1 MGMAR
6 KRSGKMNE
14 VEKDLKPFCEVPV
27 KVQNVIKEFVPMV
40 TAGFRKGGYDF
51 DLLRAAMGRVNENG
65 HTKVLAELLKTGFV
79 CESFFRFLDRCF
91 LGRGFNEIITIGFD
105 NARISCFE
113 RWMDLYITVGDYKII
128 VENKV
133 NGACDQ
139 DRQIDR
145 YVSEVKKHGVGADKI
160 FVLYLTAFG
169 GFPSEESLKE
179 TKEILD
185 CDKADGGRLFAIS
198 YLREILSWLNEI
210 IGRCIENNLPAE
222 KRDVFRSGLV
232 QYRHHIEGPSV
243 LGLREDK
250 DGYDPLRS
258 KINVLSNA
266 EIVNL
271 CNWGY
276 FDWLYRR
283 QVLCRN
289 CSETGDIYERK
300 QQYKTIFYRAFDRVV
315 GEGGFY
321 DVVSLKNGHLLASL
335 SCEDGF
341 GDSLVQINVWGK
353 NSACIDPL
361 LNADKVHA
369 VLDKC
374 IERDLV
380 MNGCPMVRF
389 HVADLDQLFAV
400 LETLGVS
407 GVQNPK
413 SSAEDVFSSFKN
425 YKTIVE
431 VLWECAK
438 KYYNRAASSRTDDK
452 NQCFEMW
459 NEIQGV
465 NHNYWYENE
474 WAIQLY
480 EDSKTLVKAIDVF
493 GSRNVTDKEVASLQS
508 HILGQEMV
516 YPYQCLSWNG
526 RVFFRFPVPTKEY
539 AEHLV
544 DILKAWRN
552 KQERLSKLS

>member
-51 DLLRAAMGRVNENG
+51 DLLRAAIGRVNENG

-91 LGRGFNEIITIGFD
+91 PGRGFNEIITIGFD

-113 RWMDLYITVGDYKII
+113 RWMDIYITVGDFKII

-145 YVSEVKKHGVGADKI
+145 YVSEVKKHGVKDDKI

-169 GFPSEESLKE
+169 GFPSDASLNEARK
-179 TKEILD
+179 ILD
-185 CDKADGGRLFAIS
+185 CGKTEGGRLFAIS
-198 YLREILSWLNEI
+198 YSRDILSWLNEI
-210 IGRCIENNLPAE
+210 IGRGIETNLAAE
-222 KRDVFRSGLV
+222 KRDVFRAGLV
-232 QYRHHIEGPSV
+232 QYRHYIEGPAV
-243 LGLREDK
+243 LGLREDR
-250 DGYDPLRS
+250 DGYESLRQAA
-258 KINVLSNA
+258 NALSNGDL
-266 EIVNL
+266 ELL

-283 QVLCRN
+283 QVLCRSR
-289 CSETGDIYERK
+289 CETGDTYERK
-300 QQYKTIFYRAFDRVV
+300 QLYKNIFYKAFDRVV
-315 GEGGFY
+315 GEDGFY
-321 DVVSLKNGHLLASL
+321 EVVSLKNGRVLALL
-335 SCEDGF
+335 SCEVGF
-341 GDSLVQINVWGK
+341 GDSLVQINVWAQ
-353 NSACIDPL
+353 NSADLDL
-361 LNADKVHA
+361 LMNADKVHK
-369 VLDKC
+369 VLDGH
-374 IERDLV
+374 IERDLT
-380 MNGCPMVRF
+380 MNGCSMVRF
-389 HVADLDQLFAV
+389 HVEDLNQLYAV
-400 LETLGVS
+400 LQTLEIS
-407 GVQNPK
+407 DIKEPDIT
-413 SSAEDVFSSFKN
+413 AEDVFSSSQN
-425 YKTIVE
+425 YKAMLEI
-431 VLWECAK
+431 LWECARK
-438 KYYNRAASSRTDDK
+438 RHDRAGTSRTDDK
-452 NQCFEMW
+452 DQCFEMW
-459 NEIQGV
+459 NDIQGV

-480 EDSKTLVKAIDVF
+480 EDPKSSVRAIDVF
-493 GSRNVTDKEVASLQS
+493 GCRNVMDKEVASLQS
-508 HILGQEMV
+508 YILEQEMA

-539 AEHLV
+539 ADHLV
-544 DILKAWRN
+544 GILKTWRR
-552 KQERLSKLS
+552 KQERLS

>member
-14 VEKDLKPFCEVPV
+14 VVKDLKPFCEVPI

-40 TAGFRKGGYDF
+40 AAGFRKGGSDF

-91 LGRGFNEIITIGFD
+91 PGRGFNEIITIGFD

-179 TKEILD
+179 AKEILD

-250 DGYDPLRS
+250 DGYDTLRS
-258 KINVLSNA
+258 KINELSNA

-289 CSETGDIYERK
+289 RSETGDTYERK
-300 QQYKTIFYRAFDRVV
+300 QQYKTIFYRAFDRAV
-315 GEGGFY
+315 GEDGFY
-321 DVVSLKNGHLLASL
+321 DVVSLKNGNLLASL

-341 GDSLVQINVWGK
+341 GDSLVQINVWARD
-353 NSACIDPL
+353 NEYIASL
-361 LNADKVHA
+361 LNADEVFKI
-369 VLDKC
+369 LNNR
-374 IERDLV
+374 IERNLD
-380 MNGCPMVRF
+380 MDGHPMVRF
-389 HVADLDQLFAV
+389 HVEDLTQLLAV
-400 LETLGVS
+400 LQALGIGGIKES
-407 GVQNPK
+407 G
-413 SSAEDVFSSFKN
+413 SSAEDVFSSNQN
-425 YKTIVE
+425 YKAILE
-431 VLWECAK
+431 ILWECARK
-438 KYYNRAASSRTDDK
+438 RHDREVSSRTDGK

-459 NEIQGV
+459 DNIQGV
-465 NHNYWYENE
+465 RHSYWYENE

-480 EDSKTLVKAIDVF
+480 EDPMSLVKAIDVF
-493 GSRNVTDKEVASLQS
+493 GSRNVMDKEVASLQS

-526 RVFFRFPVPTKEY
+526 RIFFRFPVPTKEY

-544 DILKAWRN
+544 GILKKWRS
-552 KQERLSKLS
+552 ELHR

>member
-1 MGMAR
+1 MKAII
-6 KRSGKMNE
+6 STSN
-14 VEKDLKPFCEVPV
+14 VCEIPA
-27 KVQNVIKEFVPMV
+27 KVQGMIKELVPM
-40 TAGFRKGGYDF
+40 AGEGSHKGGDDF
-51 DLLRAAMGRVNENG
+51 DLLRAAMGSVNEKG
-65 HTKVLAELLKTGFV
+65 HAKVLAELLKLDFV
-79 CESFFRFLDRCF
+79 CESFFRVLDRYYP
-91 LGRGFNEIITIGFD
+91 GRGFEKIIAGGFD
-105 NARISCFE
+105 DVRVSCFE
-113 RWMDLYITVGDYKII
+113 RWMDLYITIGDYKII
-128 VENKV
+128 LENKV

-169 GFPSEESLKE
+169 EFPSEASLKE
-179 TKEILD
+179 AKEILD

-232 QYRHHIEGPSV
+232 QYRHHIEGPYV

-258 KINVLSNA
+258 KINELSNA

-289 CSETGDIYERK
+289 CSETGDTYERK
-300 QQYKTIFYRAFDRVV
+300 QQYKTFFYRAFDRVV
-315 GEGGFY
+315 GEDGFNE
-321 DVVSLKNGHLLASL
+321 VVSLKNGNLLASL
-335 SCEDGF
+335 SCEKGF
-341 GDSLVQINVWGK
+341 GSSIVQINVWARD
-353 NSACIDPL
+353 NAYIAPL
-361 LNADKVHA
+361 LNADEAFKI
-369 VLDKC
+369 LNNR
-374 IERDLV
+374 IERNLD
-380 MNGCPMVRF
+380 MDGHPMVRF
-389 HVADLDQLFAV
+389 HVEDLTQLLAV
-400 LETLGVS
+400 LQALGIGGIKETS
-407 GVQNPK
+407 
-413 SSAEDVFSSFKN
+413 SSAEDVFSSLKN
-425 YKTIVE
+425 YKPIVE
-431 VLWECAK
+431 TLWGCARK
-438 KYYNRAASSRTDDK
+438 RHDREVSSRTDGK

-459 NEIQGV
+459 NNIQGV
-465 NHNYWYENE
+465 SHSYWYENE

-480 EDSKTLVKAIDVF
+480 EDPKSSVRAIDVF
-493 GSRNVTDKEVASLQS
+493 GSRNVMDKEVASLQS

-526 RVFFRFPVPTKEY
+526 RIFFRFPVPTKEY

-544 DILKAWRN
+544 GILKEWRDA
-552 KQERLSKLS
+552 QVISKA